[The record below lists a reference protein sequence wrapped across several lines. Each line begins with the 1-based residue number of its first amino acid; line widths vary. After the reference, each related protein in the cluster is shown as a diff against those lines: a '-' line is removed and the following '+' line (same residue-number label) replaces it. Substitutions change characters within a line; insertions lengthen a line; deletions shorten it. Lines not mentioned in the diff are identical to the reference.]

1 MFKELFHSIESFKMF
16 TEGEGRRG
24 QREKEGGTKGKGRRE
39 KRGREGT
46 EGGRGQRGK
55 EGGREGREKVGGER
69 GRGRRE
75 REGDRGEETHPVNSQ
90 SFIKDS
96 VMNPQSTGVG
106 TFQVKLCTRRSDM
119 CMQTVMASSDGGWYG
134 PSPRPRLKGRC
145 RGPVLNLTN
154 RLISSASDRPTRDVT
169 ARGGVN
175 CLSAC
180 EMARVVSPF
189 SSGLC
194 WEVPGRDA
202 AGNVVGGGGGDDDM
216 ATGAWSLLP
225 SSFPCSAFPSD
236 TGTALEVFLLV
247 SMDSSRSDAAASTMK
262 PSHTRAR

>member
-1 MFKELFHSIESFKMF
+1 
-16 TEGEGRRG
+16 
-24 QREKEGGTKGKGRRE
+24 
-39 KRGREGT
+39 
-46 EGGRGQRGK
+46 
-55 EGGREGREKVGGER
+55 
-69 GRGRRE
+69 
-75 REGDRGEETHPVNSQ
+75 
-90 SFIKDS
+90 
-96 VMNPQSTGVG
+96 
-106 TFQVKLCTRRSDM
+106 M

-134 PSPRPRLKGRC
+134 PSPRPRLNGRC

-194 WEVPGRDA
+194 WEVPGRDDA

-216 ATGAWSLLP
+216 ATGARSLLP
-225 SSFPCSAFPSD
+225 SSFACSAFFSD
-236 TGTALEVFLLV
+236 VGTAPELFLFV
-247 SMDSSRSDAAASTMK
+247 SMDSSRSDAAASTMN
-262 PSHTRAR
+262 PSQTRAR